1 MWRVKQTSVTGSA
14 EKAKMMIWP
23 FAFHGSRNLHFF
35 LPGAGGGSLRQVI
48 VSPSSPNSCGSLCN
62 AAFRPYIL
70 RYSGGLLAM
79 SFKKFK
85 RQGVFRIPAFSQV
98 AKHLRENSRGSSS
111 SFIIKR
117 TPSAALLLQ
126 ENSTA
131 ALLLLENFHGC
142 SSSSREL
149 PRCHRPTCFVCR
161 RPDGRTATATSFVR
175 NIMMAVVAS
184 LRPIARSPMCATS

>member
-1 MWRVKQTSVTGSA
+1 MMDSA
-14 EKAKMMIWP
+14 GTVRTMRCP
-23 FAFHGSRNLHFF
+23 CDCHGSRNLQFSH
-35 LPGAGGGSLRQVI
+35 PGAGGGSLRQVI
-48 VSPSSPNSCGSLCN
+48 VFPSSPNSCGSLCN

-117 TPSAALLLQ
+117 TPSAALLLR
-126 ENSTA
+126 ENS
-131 ALLLLENFHGC
+131 HGC
-142 SSSSREL
+142 SSSSREF

-175 NIMMAVVAS
+175 NIMMAVVAW
-184 LRPIARSPMCATS
+184 LTRIVRRAMCATS